1 LWTHWKTRDTPSL
14 NDMGGAESLQSL
26 MQRVRRHG
34 LEKEMRAMLAEYAV
48 RVVLTSHPTQFY
60 PWECAGDHH

>member
-1 LWTHWKTRDTPSL
+1 
-14 NDMGGAESLQSL
+14 

-34 LEKEMRAMLAEYAV
+34 LEDEMRTMLAEYAV

-60 PWECAGDHH
+60 PGNVLGHHHGFGRGDGGQRPW